1 MSGPDMLRYGEKDNS
16 KIVYL
21 LIFLLSI
28 LCIWYSYSMN
38 LYEKIIQNGVS
49 PSSNFIPTILIAV
62 FRTLCAYLAFHSV
75 LFWMILD
82 RKGGFMYAYSH
93 EKKEVLPL
101 RIYGLTRMVPFSSW
115 NAIVFSFTFISLSII
130 SWMSI
135 LEINIPN
142 LLHAIATILFSIS
155 LGMTTLT
162 ATIVTYV
169 IIPGAVKTRDDY
181 HYLFEKHQQVMH
193 NWVLILII
201 ADLIITSPSMLP
213 EFAVFPIS
221 MAITYAIFAY
231 IYANWGGGFYVYQ
244 FIDPRL
250 KYAAIIMTLLGIM
263 IGAFYILTVLISYIL
278 ELNYLIGSLIFISW
292 TYSIILFKDPK
303 RRMLKL

>member
-1 MSGPDMLRYGEKDNS
+1 MSGSDMLRYGEKDNS

-115 NAIVFSFTFISLSII
+115 NAIVFSLTFISLSII

-135 LEINIPN
+135 LEINTPN
-142 LLHAIATILFSIS
+142 LLHVITSILFSIS

-169 IIPGAVKTRDDY
+169 IIPGAVKSRDDY

-201 ADLIITSPSMLP
+201 TDLIITNPSMLP

-221 MAITYAIFAY
+221 MAIIYAIFAY

-250 KYAAIIMTLLGIM
+250 KYATIIMTSLGIM
-263 IGAFYILTVLISYIL
+263 IGAFYILTVFISYIL
-278 ELNYLIGSLIFISW
+278 ELNRIIGSLIFITW
-292 TYSIILFKDPK
+292 TYSIVLFKDPK
-303 RRMLKL
+303 SKN

>member
-1 MSGPDMLRYGEKDNS
+1 MLTYGEKDNS
-16 KIVYL
+16 KIVYF
-21 LIFLLSI
+21 LIFVLSI
-28 LCIWYSYSMN
+28 LCIWYSYSMD
-38 LYEKIIQNGVS
+38 LYEKLIQNGVS
-49 PSSNFIPTILIAV
+49 PSSDIGLPILIAV

-82 RKGGFMYAYSH
+82 KKGGFMYAHSH
-93 EKKEVLPL
+93 EKRDLLPL
-101 RIYGLTRMVPFSSW
+101 KIYGLTRMVPFSSW
-115 NAIVFSFTFISLSII
+115 NAIVFSLTFISLSII

-135 LEINIPN
+135 FEINIPN
-142 LLHAIATILFSIS
+142 LLHVIASVLFSIS

-169 IIPGAVKTRDDY
+169 IIPGAVKSRDDY

-201 ADLIITSPSMLP
+201 ADLIITNPSMLP

-221 MAITYAIFAY
+221 MAIIYTIFAY

-250 KYAAIIMTLLGIM
+250 KYAAIIMTLLGIL
-263 IGAFYILTVLISYIL
+263 IGAFYILTVLISYLL
-278 ELNYLIGSLIFISW
+278 ELNYIIGSLIFIAW
-292 TYSIILFKDPK
+292 TYSIVLFKDPK
-303 RRMLKL
+303 SKIKSEII

>member
-1 MSGPDMLRYGEKDNS
+1 MLSYGEKDNS
-16 KIVYL
+16 KIVYF
-21 LIFLLSI
+21 LIFLLSA

-38 LYEKIIQNGVS
+38 LYEKLIQNGVS
-49 PSSNFIPTILIAV
+49 PSSDIVPTVLVAV
-62 FRTLCAYLAFHSV
+62 FRALCAYLAIHSI

-82 RKGGFMYAYSH
+82 KKGGFMYAHSH
-93 EKKEVLPL
+93 EKKEILPL
-101 RIYGLTRMVPFSSW
+101 RIYGITRMVPFSSW
-115 NAIVFSFTFISLSII
+115 NAIVFSLTFISLSII

-135 LEINIPN
+135 LEINTPN
-142 LLHAIATILFSIS
+142 LLHVIASILFSIS

-201 ADLIITSPSMLP
+201 TDLIITTPSMLP
-213 EFAVFPIS
+213 DFAVFPIS
-221 MAITYAIFAY
+221 MAIIYAIFAY

-250 KYAAIIMTLLGIM
+250 KYATIIMTLLGIM
-263 IGAFYILTVLISYIL
+263 IGAFYILTILISYIL
-278 ELNYLIGSLIFISW
+278 ELNYIIGSLIFIGW
-292 TYSIILFKDPK
+292 TYSIVLFKDPK
-303 RRMLKL
+303 RKMLKL